1 MEYLNKAYLLIG
13 GNVGNSFSYLNQSIL
28 RLQIQCGNVLQ
39 KSSVYETAAWGNT
52 QQPPFLNQALQLH
65 TTLPAPELMYEILK
79 IEESLGRVRKE
90 KYGPRTIDIDI
101 LLFNDEVHS
110 TSTLTIPHKEL
121 QNRRFV
127 LEPLA
132 EIAPSLVH
140 PVQKKT
146 MKQLLA
152 ECTDNLQ
159 VKIVT
164 GND

>member
-13 GNVGNSFSYLNQSIL
+13 GNVGNSFSYLSQAIL
-28 RLQIQCGNVLQ
+28 HLQIQCGNVVQ
-39 KSSVYETAAWGNT
+39 KSAVYETAAWGNT
-52 QQPPFLNQALQLH
+52 QQPPFLNQALELH
-65 TTLPAPELMYEILK
+65 TNLPATKLMHEILK
-79 IEESLGRVRKE
+79 IEEALGRVRKE

-101 LLFNDEVHS
+101 LLFNDEVYAS
-110 TSTLTIPHKEL
+110 TELIIPHKEL

-132 EIAPSLVH
+132 EIAPLVIH
-140 PVQKKT
+140 PVKNKT

-152 ECTDNLQ
+152 ECPDNLQ

-164 GND
+164 ISD